1 MMRGT
6 PNIQDLIKPLVQK
19 NNTKIVLIVLDGV
32 GGLPNNSGKT
42 ELESANTPNLDAL
55 AQGSAC
61 GMHIPVAL
69 GITPGSGPG
78 HLGIFGYDPTACQ
91 IGRGILETLGLG
103 LEVKKSD
110 IAVRCNYATISDGVI
125 TDRRAGRIDEAE
137 IILAQGMEH
146 RFAVLMRFPE
156 ALEPDAAMIS
166 DTDPQQTGKQP
177 LQPAPLSKNAEK
189 ISRIAEKFI
198 YQAHEILKDEEKANF
213 ILMRGF
219 STMPHIPT
227 YREAFGLNA
236 IAIATY
242 PMYRHI
248 PTYREA
254 FGLNAIAIA
263 TYPMYRGLA
272 RLVEMDTPAVEGGV
286 EDEIKFLHEKYN
298 DYDFFFVHV
307 KKIDSFGEDGNF
319 QGKSERIEEFDRL
332 LPDIL
337 RLKPDVLIITGDHST
352 PCIMK
357 NHSWHPVP
365 VLLKSPYVLGGICKS
380 FSEREC
386 LRGELGIFPAMNLMP
401 LALAHA
407 GRLKK
412 FGA

>member
-1 MMRGT
+1 MISGIPT
-6 PNIQDLIKPLVQK
+6 IQDLIKPLVQK
-19 NNTKIVLIVLDGV
+19 NDTKIVLIVLDGV
-32 GGLPNNSGKT
+32 GGLPNASGKT
-42 ELESANTPNLDAL
+42 ELELANTPNLDTL
-55 AQGSAC
+55 AQESAC
-61 GMHIPVAL
+61 GMHIPVAY

-78 HLGIFGYDPTACQ
+78 HLGIFGYDPTVCQ
-91 IGRGILETLGLG
+91 IGRGILEALGLG

-110 IAVRCNYATISDGVI
+110 VAIRCNYATISDGVI
-125 TDRRAGRIDEAE
+125 TDRRAGRIPTEEGKGLTEKLKKGITRIDEAE
-137 IILAQGMEH
+137 IILAQGMEY

-156 ALEPDAAMIS
+156 ALDPDAAMIS

-189 ISRIAEKFI
+189 ISRIAEKFV
-198 YQAHEILKDEEKANF
+198 YQAHEILKGEGKANF

-219 STMPHIPT
+219 STMPQIPT
-227 YREAFGLNA
+227 YQ
-236 IAIATY
+236 
-242 PMYRHI
+242 
-248 PTYREA
+248 EA

-272 RLVEMDTPAVEGGV
+272 RLVEMDTPAVEGSV

-319 QGKSERIEEFDRL
+319 EGKAERIEEFDRL

-337 RLKPDVLIITGDHST
+337 GLRPDVLIITGDHST

-365 VLLKSPYVLGGICKS
+365 VLLKSPYVLGGICKA

>member
-1 MMRGT
+1 MRGT
-6 PNIQDLIKPLVQK
+6 PNIQDLIRPLVQK

-32 GGLPNNSGKT
+32 GGLPGTSGKT
-42 ELESANTPNLDAL
+42 ELESANTPNLDGL
-55 AQGSAC
+55 AQESAC

-78 HLGIFGYDPTACQ
+78 HLGIFGYNPTTCQ

-110 IAVRCNYATISDGVI
+110 IAVRCNYATIRDGVI
-125 TDRRAGRIDEAE
+125 TDRRAGRIPTEEGKELTEKLKKGITKIDEAE
-137 IILAQGMEH
+137 IILEQGMEY

-227 YREAFGLNA
+227 YQ
-236 IAIATY
+236 
-242 PMYRHI
+242 
-248 PTYREA
+248 EA

-272 RLVEMDTPAVEGGV
+272 RLVEMDTPAVEGSV
-286 EDEIKFLHEKYN
+286 EGEIKFLHEKYD

-307 KKIDSFGEDGNF
+307 KKIDSFGVDGDF
-319 QGKSERIEEFDRL
+319 KGKAERIDEFDRL
-332 LPDIL
+332 LPEVL
-337 RLKPDVLIITGDHST
+337 RLSPDVLIITGDHST
-352 PCIMK
+352 PCVMK

-365 VLLKSPYVLGGICKS
+365 VLLKSPYVLGEICRA